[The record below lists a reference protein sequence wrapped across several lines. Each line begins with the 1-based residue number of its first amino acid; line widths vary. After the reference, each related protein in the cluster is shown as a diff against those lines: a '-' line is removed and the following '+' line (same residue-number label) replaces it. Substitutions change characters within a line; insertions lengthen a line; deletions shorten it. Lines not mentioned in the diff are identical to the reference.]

1 MFTYVQSTKI
11 ETVKSRVNMVKIT
24 SETWKTNLR
33 RHSKM
38 QGGQRDENEMIDV
51 EDRSGDLFQQ

>member
-1 MFTYVQSTKI
+1 
-11 ETVKSRVNMVKIT
+11 MVKIT
-24 SETWKTNLR
+24 SETWKTNWR

-38 QGGQRDENEMIDV
+38 QGAQRGENEMTDV

>member
-1 MFTYVQSTKI
+1 MFTYVQSTEI
-11 ETVKSRVNMVKIT
+11 EAIKSRVNMVKIT
-24 SETWKTNLR
+24 SETWKTNWR

-38 QGGQRDENEMIDV
+38 QGAQRGENQMTDI

>member
-1 MFTYVQSTKI
+1 MQSTKI